1 MSLLLDALHRASKD
15 KEKAALAAA
24 NASAAESL
32 SEGKFVL
39 AAPTVPAPDFPDLV
53 PSALVVTSA
62 VVQAPLAFA
71 PEAPTV
77 VAKPMTLEL
86 EMELEASP
94 PPAVTPTT
102 EKPFDKA
109 LIFEKMPPKDV
120 PRIAENIAATAVAAT
135 ALKRIDSALKSPNL
149 HAVAAAAA
157 IQNAYAAPVLKTRR
171 PENRR
176 AMVLA
181 GIAAVLGLALASFAL
196 GLWGDPEKLLGLG
209 GASSIV
215 PSTAIPQ
222 VPAPMPPS
230 LVAVAPIVV
239 SVTPVASPVLPPA
252 PAPAAVPAVAVASP
266 PATAPKKLPGTPVN
280 EPVLRVA
287 PAAPVFAARA
297 RSQSA
302 LEIGYAALQAGR
314 FDDASRAYTA
324 ALEVNPVEPDALL
337 GLAYIAH
344 AKGQREEALTY
355 YRRVLRQDPGNSVAN
370 AGLLALETGTNGAAT
385 GSSQGDRAKELAARQ
400 PESAAVQA
408 LAANALVQEGALPDA
423 ALAFAR
429 AQALEPANPVHAYN
443 LAVALDKLGN
453 YAQAATQYE
462 KALRVNATATAPL
475 GAPQAGAARVRAA
488 QLRQSL
494 GLPPETVP

>member
-39 AAPTVPAPDFPDLV
+39 AAPTVPAPEFPDLV

-62 VVQAPLAFA
+62 VVQRPLALA
-71 PEAPTV
+71 PEVSMV
-77 VAKPMTLEL
+77 VAKPLTLEF
-86 EMELEASP
+86 EMELESSSP
-94 PPAVTPTT
+94 PA

-109 LIFEKMPPKDV
+109 LIFEKMPPKDA
-120 PRIAENIAATAVAAT
+120 PRIAENTASIAVAAT
-135 ALKRIDSALKSPNL
+135 TLKRTDSAPKSPNL

-157 IQNAYAAPVLKTRR
+157 IQNAYAGPSLKTHR
-171 PENRR
+171 PANRR

-196 GLWGDPEKLLGLG
+196 GVWGDPEKLLGLG
-209 GASSIV
+209 GVSSVV

-222 VPAPMPPS
+222 VPAAMPPP
-230 LVAVAPIVV
+230 LVTVAPAVA
-239 SVTPVASPVLPPA
+239 SVMPVASPVLFPA
-252 PAPAAVPAVAVASP
+252 PAPVAVPAAAVASP
-266 PATAPKKLPGTPVN
+266 PVAAPKKPPGSPLN
-280 EPVLRVA
+280 EPVLRAA

-302 LEIGYAALQAGR
+302 LEMGYAGLQAGR

-324 ALEVNPVEPDALL
+324 ALEANPVEPDALL

-370 AGLLALETGTNGAAT
+370 AGLLALETGTNGVAT
-385 GSSQGDRAKELAARQ
+385 GSSQGERAKELAARQ

-443 LAVALDKLGN
+443 LAVAFDKLGN
-453 YAQAATQYE
+453 YTQAAAQYE
-462 KALRVNATATAPL
+462 KALRISATATSPL
-475 GAPQAGAARVRAA
+475 GAPQASAARVRAT

-494 GLPPETVP
+494 GLPSETVP